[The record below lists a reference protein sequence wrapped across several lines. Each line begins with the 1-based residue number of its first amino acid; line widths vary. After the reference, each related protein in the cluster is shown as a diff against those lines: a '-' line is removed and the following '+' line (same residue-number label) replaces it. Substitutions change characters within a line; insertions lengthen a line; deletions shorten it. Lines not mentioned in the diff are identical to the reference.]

1 MGPPAVVVYSRADC
15 HLCEHALDALRRIR
29 SELAFELQVV
39 DVDAEPA
46 LAERYGATVPV
57 VAVDG
62 VGVSAGRIDAAAVRR
77 AIGAATGPAAEAA
90 DGNRAVDSG
99 GAVDSSGA
107 RS

>member
-1 MGPPAVVVYSRADC
+1 MAAPVVVVYARTGC
-15 HLCEHALDALRRIR
+15 HLCEHALEALRRLR
-29 SELAFELQVV
+29 NEAAFELQVR

-62 VGVSAGRIDAAAVRR
+62 LEVSAGRFDAAAVRR
-77 AIGAATGPAAEAA
+77 AIRAAAAAGAAP
-90 DGNRAVDSG
+90 
-99 GAVDSSGA
+99 AVDSSEA

>member
-1 MGPPAVVVYSRADC
+1 MALPAVVVYSRTDC

-29 SELAFELQVV
+29 SELAFDLQVI

-62 VGVSAGRIDAAAVRR
+62 LEVNAGRIDAAAVRHAIR
-77 AIGAATGPAAEAA
+77 AAAAPAAEAA
-90 DGNRAVDSG
+90 GRSG
-99 GAVDSSGA
+99 SG
-107 RS
+107 